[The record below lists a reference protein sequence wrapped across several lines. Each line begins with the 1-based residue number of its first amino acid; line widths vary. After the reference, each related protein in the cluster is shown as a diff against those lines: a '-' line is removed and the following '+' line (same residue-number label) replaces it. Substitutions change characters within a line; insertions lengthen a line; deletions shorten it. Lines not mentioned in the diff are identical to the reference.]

1 MPYKPGRPGRP
12 PLAPADHPAL
22 SLKLGAGEKAA
33 ALAKLNPVKMPN
45 QTIVEDLQKSYPQDK
60 RWRVF
65 RDDPDYILVNHW
77 MLQCRGYVK
86 LALDNFDTDSFEMDL
101 FGQVPDDEETLLLSR
116 LRVGLLLKI
125 HGKKALLSQ
134 FEPLFRVYF
143 GCDTPLKGPKNSDDY
158 AAPDLPRFDD
168 LFIDEKYHI
177 LALLVAEVTLHQD
190 FRDFIDKNN
199 LSPVLLRPETL
210 WREAKGAVVEEFI
223 VIFDGTAGY
232 KRTTKA
238 RELVVPKKRD
248 LAPAD
253 PDSELGPKPFDTTV
267 SYEQIF
273 RGIYELDALV
283 AELLTKKTKKN
294 KAILDVLKHPEFV
307 ENMYDVEMR
316 KRRVIHQRRKESEM
330 SRLLATR
337 KRSLRLEA
345 KEKIRAIEEQERK
358 DQELEDLQYAVMRRS
373 SRNTR
378 LTPSMDYTGGVTRE
392 QRLRKRLES
401 SPEISEASAEPTEIT
416 EVKNEDSMDVEPP
429 EPVAEEKVLDQGVES
444 SGNGGFGDSNHNQEV
459 PLRNED
465 SLVQRE
471 PEHKPFPNNDSSSP
485 THEPSKT
492 KIEEGLDNLQGS
504 ILGPPMQNVDS
515 QTRLPAAFPPRL
527 AIPETMPLPQLA
539 GTRENSEGP
548 PRPNPTPQDLS
559 TTIAHIN
566 GENQPD
572 NSQQ

>member
-1 MPYKPGRPGRP
+1 MPFKPGRPGRP

-60 RWRVF
+60 RWRTF
-65 RDDPDYILVNHW
+65 RDDPDYLLVMHW
-77 MLQCRGYVK
+77 MLLCRGYVK

-101 FGQVPDDEETLLLSR
+101 FGQIPDDEETLLLSR

-158 AAPDLPRFDD
+158 AAPGLPRFDD
-168 LFIDEKYHI
+168 LFIDEKFHI

-190 FRDFIDKNN
+190 FKDFIEKNN
-199 LSPVLLRPETL
+199 ISPMLLRPETL

-223 VIFDGTAGY
+223 VVFDGTAGY

-248 LAPAD
+248 LAPED
-253 PDSELGPKPFDTTV
+253 PDSELGPKPFDVTV
-267 SYEQIF
+267 AYEQIF

-294 KAILDVLKHPEFV
+294 KAILDVLRHPEFV
-307 ENMYDVEMR
+307 DNMYDVEMR

-345 KEKIRAIEEQERK
+345 KEKIKAIEEQERK

-401 SPEISEASAEPTEIT
+401 SPELSEASVEPTEVT
-416 EVKNEDSMDVEPP
+416 EVKDESSMDIEVP
-429 EPVAEEKVLDQGVES
+429 EPVVEEKVFEQGVES
-444 SGNGGFGDSNHNQEV
+444 SGNGSNSNHNPEV
-459 PLRNED
+459 PPREENT
-465 SLVQRE
+465 VQTAQSE
-471 PEHKPFPNNDSSSP
+471 QNSFPNSNSSAP
-485 THEPSKT
+485 THEPSKS

-504 ILGPPMQNVDS
+504 FLGPPMQNVDS
-515 QTRLPAAFPPRL
+515 QSRLPAAFPPRL

-548 PRPNPTPQDLS
+548 PRPNPTPKDLS
-559 TTIAHIN
+559 ATIARIN
-566 GENQPD
+566 GDNQPD